1 MIVGILKENSDKIE
15 EYVDKGYTIVYID
28 DHVRKVG
35 ESLLK
40 KELSEDEVIE
50 IRDRGSKVS
59 SRYWVNLAL
68 MSVRES
74 SRNNFKVAVVD
85 LQEEDNKSIFSKIV

>member
-1 MIVGILKENSDKIE
+1 MIVGILKVNSDKIE
-15 EYVDKGYTIVYID
+15 EYVSKGYSVVYIN
-28 DHVRKVG
+28 DHVKKVG

-40 KELSEDEVIE
+40 KELSEDEIADV
-50 IRDRGSKVS
+50 RMRGNKVS

-74 SRNNFKVAVVD
+74 NRNNCKIAVAD
-85 LQEEDNKSIFSKIV
+85 LQEEDNKSIFSKVV